1 MNKIIKPFST
11 TGIGSLPYKIS
22 LDACELILK
31 SVDIP
36 FWPQLPN
43 LSFKESMIA
52 QFSESMPFLRINEKE
67 SSILII
73 RDGSD
78 ELERFYEG
86 YNDNAKIAIS
96 EDYAKGL
103 HTFLRII
110 KSRRF
115 SFLKGHV
122 TGPLTFTLSLKDSYG
137 RFIYFD
143 EELREVSN
151 MLLKAKA
158 RWQVELL
165 RQHSDNVIIFIDE
178 PILSAIGSSSYI
190 GVDAEET
197 LRLLKDMVSAI
208 ETAGGIAGIHCCGKA
223 DWPLV
228 INSGVKILSF
238 DAYDYSDS
246 LFIYHSEIK
255 EFLEKGNYLSWGIVP
270 TSEIIQHLEEK
281 HIISLMSNALQALY
295 KKLPSELVKSHL
307 LLTPACGTASRT
319 ISESTRIFQLLM
331 RLKEAF
337 EHQS

>member
-11 TGIGSLPYKIS
+11 TGIGSLPFKIPV
-22 LDACELILK
+22 DACELIFK
-31 SVDIP
+31 SVDMP

-43 LSFKESMIA
+43 ISFKESMIA
-52 QFSESMPFLRINEKE
+52 QFSEGMPFLRINDKE
-67 SSILII
+67 DCIWII

-78 ELERFYEG
+78 ELERFYEA
-86 YNDNAKIAIS
+86 YNDNTKIAIS

-103 HTFLRII
+103 HAFLKII
-110 KSRRF
+110 KRRRF
-115 SFLKGHV
+115 NFLKGHV

-165 RQHSDNVIIFIDE
+165 KQHCDNAIIFIDE
-178 PILSAIGSSSYI
+178 PILSAIGGSTYL
-190 GVDAEET
+190 GVDAEEA
-197 LRLLKDMVSAI
+197 LRLLKEMVSAI

-223 DWPLV
+223 DWSL
-228 INSGVKILSF
+228 IIKSGVSILSF
-238 DAYDYSDS
+238 DAYDYSELLS
-246 LFIYHSEIK
+246 IYHSEIK
-255 EFLEKGNYLSWGIVP
+255 DFLEAGNYLAWGIVP
-270 TSEIIQHLEEK
+270 ASEIIQNLQER
-281 HIISLMSNALQALY
+281 HIISLMNNALQVLY
-295 KKLPSELVKSHL
+295 KKVPPELVRSRI

-319 ISESTRIFQLLM
+319 ISESIRIFQLLM

-337 EHQS
+337 ETQA